1 MKKISII
8 PREDSDAVVEEDETE
23 DLRQTSAVVI
33 EDDGAEEGLA
43 GKLPPRAVLNDDGSV
58 TLALIKP
65 VTLTIRKGDKEHQET
80 YKELVFHELS
90 GLDMRVVTQEKD
102 EMKQTV
108 MTLARS
114 TKMPSVRMNVLF
126 DRLSQRDIKGATD
139 IIKYFQ
145 E

>member
-1 MKKISII
+1 MSKVSII
-8 PREDSDAVVEEDETE
+8 PKEVPAAVVDEDETE
-23 DLRQTSAVVI
+23 EIRQTSAVVV
-33 EDDGAEEGLA
+33 EDDSASESLA

-58 TLALIKP
+58 TLPLTKP
-65 VTLTIRKGDKEHQET
+65 VTLTIRKGEKDTPET
-80 YKELVFHELS
+80 YKELVFHELT
-90 GLDMRVVTQEKD
+90 GAGVRLVTQEKD

-108 MTLARS
+108 MTLALS
-114 TKMPSVRMNVLF
+114 TRMSSVRMNVLF